1 MRAGRLDRLID
12 IQRSAAVASDSGEQ
26 VITWSN
32 IVSRRAA
39 GIVPIQGS
47 ERFITPQVSAMDQLE
62 FRIRH
67 FADVADLSPRDR
79 IIYPALAASSPPGT
93 PVESQIYNILS
104 VNEISRREGLRIIAA
119 RKPDTTTMEQIVAAA
134 GLAVGGGGT

>member
-12 IQRSAAVASDSGEQ
+12 IQRSTASASDSGEQ
-26 VITWSN
+26 VVTWSN

-39 GIVPIQGS
+39 GIAPIQGS

-62 FRIRH
+62 FRIRL
-67 FADVADLSPRDR
+67 FSDVANLTARDR
-79 IIYPALAASSPPGT
+79 IIYPAMAASSPPGT
-93 PVESQIYNILS
+93 PAEGQIYNILS
-104 VNEISRREGLRIIAA
+104 INEIGRREGLRIIAT
-119 RKPDTTTMEQIVAAA
+119 RRPDTATMQQIVAGA